1 MIDMEAAMRQAAEV
15 MMEVI
20 KEKELTEFV
29 RDFKDESGFM
39 WSSDKRVHEI
49 GNDPRVDRC
58 GHSGSSFAICM
69 RICQNQLRTDDI

>member
-1 MIDMEAAMRQAAEV
+1 MEQAREV

-29 RDFKDESGFM
+29 RDFDGLGFM

-58 GHSGSSFAICM
+58 GHSGASFAICM
-69 RICQNQLRTDDI
+69 RMCQSQLRTDNN